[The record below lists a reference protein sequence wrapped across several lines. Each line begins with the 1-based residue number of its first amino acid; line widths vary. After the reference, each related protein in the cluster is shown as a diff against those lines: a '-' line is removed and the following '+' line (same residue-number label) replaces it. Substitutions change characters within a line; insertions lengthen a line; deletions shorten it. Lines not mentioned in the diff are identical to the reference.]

1 MITSNPEEAF
11 VWVWLPGCN
20 EPVVAGKIYTEGK
33 KYNFIYGQSYLERF
47 NAISLFS
54 EELPLQPGTIEP
66 ATNLEIA
73 GCLRDAS
80 PDAWGR
86 RVIIYRQHV
95 YGAGQG
101 SPVELDELTYLLAS
115 GSDRIGMLDF
125 QLSATDYEP
134 RFTDNAT
141 LEELME
147 ATSCVEKGLRMN
159 PALEKA
165 LLHGSSIG
173 GARPKALI
181 ESENKKYI
189 AKFSSSN
196 DTYSVVKA
204 EFLAMRLANIAGIN
218 AAIVRLEKA
227 SGKDVLLIE
236 RFDRVLS
243 EGEWTRKGLVSALTL
258 LRLNE
263 MEARYASYTDLAE
276 LIRLKFD
283 QPKQTLK
290 ELFNRM
296 VFNVLCG
303 NNDDHARNH
312 AAFWDG
318 VQLKLTPA
326 YDICPQNRTG
336 QESSQAMLLFNDD
349 NHSRFSTCINAANDF
364 MLDENQAIDIII
376 QQVKTFSQN
385 WDDLCNEA
393 EINPVD
399 RGFLLGR
406 QFLNPYSYQDLDQ
419 KLPIIYDTCV
429 DAINKLKV
437 S

>member
-1 MITSNPEEAF
+1 MTTSNPEEAF
-11 VWVWLPGCN
+11 VWVWLPGCY
-20 EPVVAGKIYTEGK
+20 EPVVAGKIYAVGK
-33 KYNFIYGQSYLERF
+33 KYHFIYGQSYLNRS

-54 EELPLQPGTIEP
+54 EELPLQSGAIEP
-66 ATNLEIA
+66 AANLEMA

-86 RVIIYRQHV
+86 RVIIYRQQAKQTGKGV
-95 YGAGQG
+95 NI
-101 SPVELDELTYLLAS
+101 ELDELSYLLAS

-125 QLSATDYEP
+125 QQSATDYEA
-134 RFTDNAT
+134 RRTDSAT

-147 ATSCVEKGLRMN
+147 AASCVEKGLPIN
-159 PALEKA
+159 PALEKV

-196 DTYSVVKA
+196 DIYSVVKA
-204 EFLAMRLANIAGIN
+204 EFITMRLASFAGIN
-218 AAIVRLEKA
+218 AAAVRLEKA

-243 EGEWTRKGLVSALTL
+243 EGQWTRKGLVSALTL

-290 ELFNRM
+290 ELFARM

-318 VQLKLTPA
+318 SGLNLTPA

-336 QESSQAMLLFNDD
+336 QESSQAMLLSNDD
-349 NHSRFSTCINAANDF
+349 NHSRFSTCINAANEF
-364 MLDENQAIDIII
+364 MLNENQAIEIIL
-376 QQVKTFSQN
+376 QQVDAFVQN
-385 WDDLCNEA
+385 WDALCDDA
-393 EINPVD
+393 EINSVD
-399 RGFLLGR
+399 RGFFIGR

-419 KLPIIYDTCV
+419 QTPIIYDACV
-429 DAINKLKV
+429 DAINMLRK